1 MSVKGEAVSI
11 SLHLA
16 CWAVGARNAPAAKF
30 MENKEGNVGKM
41 ESFSI
46 LTCFWLLFFKKKQK
60 LSFTVTKF
68 IYYPRRV

>member
-16 CWAVGARNAPAAKF
+16 CWDVGARNAPAAKF
-30 MENKEGNVGKM
+30 MEKKEGNVGKM

-46 LTCFWLLFFKKKQK
+46 LTCF
-60 LSFTVTKF
+60 
-68 IYYPRRV
+68 